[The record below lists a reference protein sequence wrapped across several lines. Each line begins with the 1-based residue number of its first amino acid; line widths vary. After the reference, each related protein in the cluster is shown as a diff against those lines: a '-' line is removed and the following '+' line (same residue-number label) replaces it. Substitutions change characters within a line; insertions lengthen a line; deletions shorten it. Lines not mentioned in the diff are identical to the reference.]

1 MFGYIAVNR
10 AELSDADFARYRAFY
25 CGLCR
30 ALSRRHGQIG
40 RLTLTYDMTFLYL
53 LLSSLYEPEE
63 RCVPA
68 RCALHP
74 LKRHDFIENAAADYA
89 ADMNVLLAFH
99 KCRDNWHDD
108 RNLGAAAEG
117 KLLQKAYRR
126 VERDWP
132 EKCAVVAACL
142 ERTANLEREK
152 SADVDALAN
161 ETGRMLGEVLCYKD
175 DIWGPVLRAMGEA
188 LGRFIYLM
196 DAYDDLPEDERR
208 GRYNPL
214 FQMRRQDD
222 YEDFCRQMLTMMIAG
237 CTQEFEKLP
246 LVQDIG
252 LLRNVLYSGVW
263 CRYALIQQKRGGKE
277 QENHG

>member
-40 RLTLTYDMTFLYL
+40 RLTLTYDMTFLYM
-53 LLSSLYEPEE
+53 LLSSLYEPDE
-63 RCVPA
+63 RCIPA

-74 LKRHDFIENAAADYA
+74 LKRHDFIENAVADYA
-89 ADMNVLLAFH
+89 ADMNVLLAYH
-99 KCRDNWHDD
+99 KCRDNWQDD
-108 RNLGAAAEG
+108 KSLGAAAEG
-117 KLLQKAYRR
+117 KILQKAYRR

-142 ERTANLEREK
+142 ERTAKLENEK
-152 SADVDALAN
+152 STDVDALAN
-161 ETGRMLGEVLCYKD
+161 ETGRMLGEVLCFKD
-175 DIWGPVLRAMGEA
+175 DIWEPGLRAMGEA

-196 DAYDDLPEDERR
+196 DAYDDLPEDERK

-214 FQMRRQDD
+214 AGLRAQDD
-222 YEDFCRQMLTMMIAG
+222 YEDFCRQMLTMMIAD

-263 CRYALIQQKRGGKE
+263 CRYALIQQKRSGKE